1 MSDFPHVFRVRQ
13 RFDAPELVDIPGAVE
28 EQLSRLRLSNTI
40 KPGQWVAIAVGSRG
54 IAHIALIIKS
64 IVDHVKTLG
73 AQPFLVPAMGSH
85 GGGTAKGQRAIIESY
100 GVTEDFCGCPIRASM
115 DTVIICDADESFP
128 VHFDKHAFGADH
140 VVVCNRIKTH
150 TQFVGDIESGLM
162 KMLLIGLGKHAG
174 AKVYHRAIK
183 DYTFGRI
190 VRSVAKQVLA
200 RCGIAAGVAVIEN
213 GYGKTAKIQAVAPHD
228 FEEREKE
235 LLVQAKQWMPRLPF
249 KTADILLIDRIGKNI
264 SGTGMDLTLVGRKFL
279 DHHAAENEYPKV
291 RMIALRDLAAASHG
305 NAEGMGLA
313 EFCLTRLLDK
323 VDRHATRV
331 NGLTSGH
338 YTGTMT
344 PLDFDTD
351 RELLDVMLRQIGLA
365 QPPDAKLMWIRDT
378 NSLAQVECSAAYLDE
393 ARHRDDLEVVTDL
406 RELPFDANGLL
417 PDDHMS
423 PMAMA

>member
-13 RFDAPELVDIPGAVE
+13 RFDAPEVVDIPGAVE

-54 IAHIALIIKS
+54 IANIALIIKS

-183 DYTFGRI
+183 DFTFGRI

-213 GYGKTAKIQAVAPHD
+213 GYGKTAKIQAVAPYD

-235 LLVQAKQWMPRLPF
+235 LLVQAKQWMPR
-249 KTADILLIDRIGKNI
+249 I
-264 SGTGMDLTLVGRKFL
+264 
-279 DHHAAENEYPKV
+279 
-291 RMIALRDLAAASHG
+291 
-305 NAEGMGLA
+305 
-313 EFCLTRLLDK
+313 FC
-323 VDRHATRV
+323 
-331 NGLTSGH
+331 
-338 YTGTMT
+338 
-344 PLDFDTD
+344 
-351 RELLDVMLRQIGLA
+351 
-365 QPPDAKLMWIRDT
+365 
-378 NSLAQVECSAAYLDE
+378 
-393 ARHRDDLEVVTDL
+393 
-406 RELPFDANGLL
+406 
-417 PDDHMS
+417 
-423 PMAMA
+423 